1 MVNDTERDEPPVG
14 EEPGADDLSGLERKG
29 REAEEEGPVGPIE
42 ETLPARP

>member
-1 MVNDTERDEPPVG
+1 MDNDTEREEHEVG
-14 EEPGADDLSGLERKG
+14 GDPAAEDVSGLERKG